1 MDEQMSNAANKVST
15 LQHRRGPMI
24 ASIAVA
30 VFGVFAMLLVDHG
43 PWNRSSA
50 GNATMIEVGKTAGV
64 AAAAGAIVTDTT
76 MQPAPAASAPKSG
89 RSAITD

>member
-1 MDEQMSNAANKVST
+1 
-15 LQHRRGPMI
+15 MI
-24 ASIAVA
+24 ALVIAVVGLVA
-30 VFGVFAMLLVDHG
+30 LLLVDHG

-76 MQPAPAASAPKSG
+76 MQSAPAASAPKSG
-89 RSAITD
+89 RRAITD